1 MSEINLPPVRS
12 NFRSNPDARGIRSG
26 LARASNLAPRVLCAL
41 AAYLML
47 GCANT
52 THMYLVQETQLGL
65 QGSINP
71 QNNNVKLRIGY
82 GRKLATIIPKVQINQ
97 DAQGPDRFEA
107 GSVFVSSSADFEGLH
122 IPEVDEIIATGK
134 AAENLGALDES
145 KKIFAQKA
153 QPGQ

>member
-1 MSEINLPPVRS
+1 MNETTPRRALLSFWNS
-12 NFRSNPDARGIRSG
+12 QN
-26 LARASNLAPRVLCAL
+26 ASNGVSRFISAGLLSVASLL
-41 AAYLML
+41 LN

-52 THMYLVQETQLGL
+52 THMYLVQETHLGL
-65 QGSINP
+65 QGAVNP

-82 GRKLATIIPKVQINQ
+82 GRKLATVIPKVQIDQN
-97 DAQGPDRFEA
+97 AEGPDRFEA
-107 GSVFVSSSADFEGLH
+107 GSVFVSSSADFQGLR

-153 QPGQ
+153 EPAE

>member
-1 MSEINLPPVRS
+1 
-12 NFRSNPDARGIRSG
+12 
-26 LARASNLAPRVLCAL
+26 
-41 AAYLML
+41 ML